1 MKNKL
6 FALLITAGLLG
17 SSAAFAQDETHKTDK
32 KERKVVKKE
41 MKGKPHK
48 AMKKAVKAEKK
59 DDMGK

>member
-1 MKNKL
+1 MKKKL
-6 FALLITAGLLG
+6 FTLLFAAGLLCSFG
-17 SSAAFAQDETHKTDK
+17 AFAQDQDTKTNK

-41 MKGKPHK
+41 MKGKHHK